1 MAEGR
6 MPNLE
11 ARGRAT
17 SMDRAPG
24 GWLSSVLAETRELRT
39 AVTETLFYKA
49 AQLLGDLEAQ
59 HHQS

>member
-39 AVTETLFYKA
+39 AVTETL
-49 AQLLGDLEAQ
+49 
-59 HHQS
+59 